1 VLPAWSASSDHDLT
15 DPALGFAAASSA
27 LLPGRGPWDARQAA
41 MARYSRTGFEAAAV
55 TAVAVAMAAR
65 VPARRR
71 EAELRFGHPY
81 AVVAV
86 TTEPGAGGAGGTGAG
101 QRSLWHGLPV
111 FCAWVSQPEDATD
124 ARASDDRASD
134 ARASGDSAS
143 GETAPGERT

>member
-1 VLPAWSASSDHDLT
+1 
-15 DPALGFAAASSA
+15 
-27 LLPGRGPWDARQAA
+27 
-41 MARYSRTGFEAAAV
+41 
-55 TAVAVAMAAR
+55 MAAR

-86 TTEPGAGGAGGTGAG
+86 TTDPGAGDAAGAGAG

-124 ARASDDRASD
+124 ARAS
-134 ARASGDSAS
+134 